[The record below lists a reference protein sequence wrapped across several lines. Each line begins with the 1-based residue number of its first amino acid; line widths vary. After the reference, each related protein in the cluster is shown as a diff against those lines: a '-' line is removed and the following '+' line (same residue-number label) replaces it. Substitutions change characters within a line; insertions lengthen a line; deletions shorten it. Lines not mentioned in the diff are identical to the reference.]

1 MAALGQALLP
11 CPAVWIPMVM
21 AVLLI
26 NLGSTY
32 LWQFHR
38 WTLYLQQCLIHCS
51 CASAGGNTEAFRS
64 SGLAMNV
71 DIDKAGGDGMV
82 VRDQRKTLWSLSAL
96 LFIPLI
102 SSRSTSL
109 SLSPPAPLFLSNHIG
124 WFGRKLPRIL
134 NSDEELLYQD
144 FFKKQIKQNPTKFLK
159 VFFLNILLWK

>member
-21 AVLLI
+21 AVLLV

-82 VRDQRKTLWSLSAL
+82 VRDQRKTLRSLSAL

-109 SLSPPAPLFLSNHIG
+109 SLPLLLS
-124 WFGRKLPRIL
+124 FSQTIL
-134 NSDEELLYQD
+134 DGLAENSLAFWTL
-144 FFKKQIKQNPTKFLK
+144 TKSFYIRAFLK
-159 VFFLNILLWK
+159 SKLNRTQQSF